1 VFAYLSRRLALGAAV
16 VAVVS
21 FVSFWVV
28 GARVNPLWQLVLD
41 PNYAEE
47 RAKIAPRAH
56 LDDPLL
62 ERYWLWLKGMVV
74 GGSGS
79 HTILTGTPIWPSVW
93 LAMGRTAELA
103 GGALVVIVLASIAL
117 GIVSARRPGTFA
129 DLVLRGSAYLAW
141 SAPVFLVALVAQQLL
156 FELQTSRDV
165 EIFALH
171 GPPTGGFV
179 DWLQHEA
186 LPILAISFTFIG
198 AYSRYIRSSML
209 TALRAPYATAAR
221 AKGVS
226 DRRVASRHALRN
238 SLIPFVALLVLDF
251 GNLFSAT
258 LVVDVVFRQD
268 GLGSLFLGAL
278 NAADP
283 LQLSALLTATA
294 VAVVVFGLLGDV
306 ATSFLDPRVRL
317 G

>member
-1 VFAYLSRRLALGAAV
+1 
-16 VAVVS
+16 
-21 FVSFWVV
+21 
-28 GARVNPLWQLVLD
+28 
-41 PNYAEE
+41 
-47 RAKIAPRAH
+47 
-56 LDDPLL
+56 
-62 ERYWLWLKGMVV
+62 MVV